1 VTTDLKDTS
10 NQAKDNAISA
20 DASAAI
26 RALAEIFA
34 NSKGHGG
41 YRQYLLERID
51 GELVLRQ
58 TEINAAIEAALAEVL
73 DSGRKAGGRRIIKL
87 P

>member
-1 VTTDLKDTS
+1 VTVHPKTS
-10 NQAKDNAISA
+10 NQSSDKALSAK
-20 DASAAI
+20 ASAAI
-26 RALAEIFA
+26 QALAEIFA

-41 YRQYLLERID
+41 YRQYLLERIE
-51 GELVLRQ
+51 GELVFRQ
-58 TEINAAIEAALAEVL
+58 TEIDAAIEAALAEVL

>member
-1 VTTDLKDTS
+1 MTVHPKTS
-10 NQAKDNAISA
+10 NQSSDEALVAK
-20 DASAAI
+20 ASAAM
-26 RALAEIFA
+26 RALTEIFA

-41 YRQYLLERID
+41 YRQYALERID
-51 GELVLRQ
+51 GELVFRQ
-58 TEINAAIEAALAEVL
+58 TEIDAAIEAALADVL

>member
-1 VTTDLKDTS
+1 M
-10 NQAKDNAISA
+10 
-20 DASAAI
+20 
-26 RALAEIFA
+26 RALTEIFA

-41 YRQYLLERID
+41 YRKYALERID
-51 GELVLRQ
+51 AELVFRQ
-58 TEINAAIEAALAEVL
+58 TEINAAIEGALAEV